1 MDSSPTYP
9 SAGWREIV
17 ALPDW
22 GIRRIRAKLDTG
34 ALTSVVHASKIE
46 LIDDGRLRFEV
57 VIRDGKNRS
66 TRWIEADRVRQSKVK
81 PSTGK
86 VQRRP
91 VVRTR
96 MILGD
101 LEREIELSLACRE
114 NMACRMLLG
123 RRALGDLVLV
133 DSSKTYLLSSL
144 STTPSASESRDHAA
158 SKDSKRAR
166 ESQS

>member
-1 MDSSPTYP
+1 MPEFSDTLPC
-9 SAGWREIV
+9 AGWREIV
-17 ALPDW
+17 SLPEW

-46 LIDDGRLRFEV
+46 LIDDDRLRFEV

-66 TRWIEADRVRQSKVK
+66 TRWIEADRVRHSKVK

-86 VQRRP
+86 VQRRH

-96 MILGD
+96 MVLGE

-123 RRALGDLVLV
+123 RRALGELVLV
-133 DSSKTYLLSSL
+133 DSSQTYLLSSL
-144 STTPSASESRDHAA
+144 NVAPASSEGA
-158 SKDSKRAR
+158 
-166 ESQS
+166 